1 MTDKKSPNIRIN
13 KVYTRTGDAGK
24 TRLIG
29 GEKRWKDDARVEAYG
44 TVDELN
50 SEIGLCR
57 ELLKEQKEDQFSSL
71 ICFLKSVQN
80 ELFNLGSQL
89 AAAEDRD
96 TENLPQ
102 LSDDAISKL
111 ETEIDTVNES
121 LSELTS
127 FVLPGGSVIN
137 AQFHMARNVCRR
149 AERRT
154 VTLSRNETVVPEV
167 RSLFKNA
174 KEHTEKDAH
183 DYDPSGRSI
192 TDVTWFFLDEGFV
205 SISCTDWSDEIGI
218 VDKLAIKVNSK
229 KLDDLIQNEAYK

>member
-1 MTDKKSPNIRIN
+1 MTEKKSPNIRIN

-57 ELLKEQKEDQFSSL
+57 ELLKEQKEDQFNSL
-71 ICFLKSVQN
+71 IRFLKSAQN

-89 AAAEDRD
+89 AVAEDCD
-96 TENLPQ
+96 SEDLPR
-102 LSDDAISKL
+102 LSHDAISKL
-111 ETEIDTVNES
+111 ESEIDTANEL

-154 VTLSRNETVVPEV
+154 VTLTRNETVDQENI
-167 RSLFKNA
+167 RYLNRLSDALFVWSRWVS
-174 KEHTEKDAH
+174 HILKD
-183 DYDPSGRSI
+183 
-192 TDVTWFFLDEGFV
+192 DENLWEPT
-205 SISCTDWSDEIGI
+205 S
-218 VDKLAIKVNSK
+218 
-229 KLDDLIQNEAYK
+229 

>member
-29 GEKRWKDDARVEAYG
+29 GVKRWKDDTRVEAYG

-57 ELLKEQKEDQFSSL
+57 ELLKDQKNDQFSSL
-71 ICFLKSVQN
+71 IRFLKSTQN
-80 ELFNLGSQL
+80 ELFNLGTQL
-89 AAAEDRD
+89 ASAEDRD
-96 TENLPQ
+96 SDNLPQ
-102 LSDDAISKL
+102 LSDDAILKL
-111 ETEIDTVNES
+111 ESEIDTANEL

-154 VTLSRNETVVPEV
+154 VTLARNETVDKENI
-167 RSLFKNA
+167 RYLNRFSDALFVWSRWVS
-174 KEHTEKDAH
+174 HILKD
-183 DYDPSGRSI
+183 
-192 TDVTWFFLDEGFV
+192 DENLWEPT
-205 SISCTDWSDEIGI
+205 S
-218 VDKLAIKVNSK
+218 
-229 KLDDLIQNEAYK
+229 

>member
-71 ICFLKSVQN
+71 IRFLKSAQN

-89 AAAEDRD
+89 ASPEDCD
-96 TENLPQ
+96 SKDLPR
-102 LSDDAISKL
+102 LSHDAISKL
-111 ETEIDTVNES
+111 ESEIDTANEL

-154 VTLSRNETVVPEV
+154 VTLARNETVDQENI
-167 RSLFKNA
+167 RYLNRLSDALFVWSRWVS
-174 KEHTEKDAH
+174 HILKD
-183 DYDPSGRSI
+183 
-192 TDVTWFFLDEGFV
+192 DENLWEPT
-205 SISCTDWSDEIGI
+205 S
-218 VDKLAIKVNSK
+218 
-229 KLDDLIQNEAYK
+229 

>member
-29 GEKRWKDDARVEAYG
+29 GDKRWKDDARVEAYG

-71 ICFLKSVQN
+71 IHLLKSIPN

-89 AAAEDRD
+89 AVAKTHDS
-96 TENLPQ
+96 TNLPR
-102 LSDDAISKL
+102 LPHDAVSRL
-111 ETEIDTVNES
+111 ESEIDIINKL

-127 FVLPGGSVIN
+127 FVLPGGSVVN

-154 VTLSRNETVVPEV
+154 ITLARNETVDQDNI
-167 RSLFKNA
+167 RYLNRLSDALFVWSRWVS
-174 KEHTEKDAH
+174 HILKD
-183 DYDPSGRSI
+183 
-192 TDVTWFFLDEGFV
+192 DENL
-205 SISCTDWSDEIGI
+205 WEP
-218 VDKLAIKVNSK
+218 N
-229 KLDDLIQNEAYK
+229 N

>member
-29 GEKRWKDDARVEAYG
+29 GKKRWKDDARVEAYG

-71 ICFLKSVQN
+71 IRFLKSAQN

-89 AAAEDRD
+89 ASAEDRD
-96 TENLPQ
+96 SENLPQ

-111 ETEIDTVNES
+111 ESEIDTANE
-121 LSELTS
+121 LLLELTS

-154 VTLSRNETVVPEV
+154 VTLARNETVDQENI
-167 RSLFKNA
+167 RYLNRLSDALFVWSRWVS
-174 KEHTEKDAH
+174 HILKD
-183 DYDPSGRSI
+183 
-192 TDVTWFFLDEGFV
+192 DENLWEPN
-205 SISCTDWSDEIGI
+205 C
-218 VDKLAIKVNSK
+218 
-229 KLDDLIQNEAYK
+229 

>member
-50 SEIGLCR
+50 SEIGICR
-57 ELLKEQKEDQFSSL
+57 ELLKERKDDQFSSL
-71 ICFLKSVQN
+71 IRFLKFIQN

-89 AAAEDRD
+89 ASAEDRD
-96 TENLPQ
+96 SKNLPQ

-111 ETEIDTVNES
+111 ESEIDTVNES

-154 VTLSRNETVVPEV
+154 VTLARNETVDQENI
-167 RSLFKNA
+167 RYLNRLSDALFVWSRWVS
-174 KEHTEKDAH
+174 HILKD
-183 DYDPSGRSI
+183 
-192 TDVTWFFLDEGFV
+192 DENLWEPT
-205 SISCTDWSDEIGI
+205 S
-218 VDKLAIKVNSK
+218 
-229 KLDDLIQNEAYK
+229 

>member
-13 KVYTRTGDAGK
+13 KVYTRTGDGGK

-57 ELLKEQKEDQFSSL
+57 ELLKEQKHDQFSSL
-71 ICFLKSVQN
+71 IRFLKSVQN

-89 AAAEDRD
+89 AVAEDSD
-96 TENLPQ
+96 SVNLPH
-102 LSDDAISKL
+102 LSGDAISKL
-111 ETEIDTVNES
+111 ESEIDTVNET
-121 LSELTS
+121 LLELTS

-154 VTLSRNETVVPEV
+154 VTLSRNDTVVPENIQYLN
-167 RSLFKNA
+167 RLSDALFVWSRWVS
-174 KEHTEKDAH
+174 HILGDTENLWNPN
-183 DYDPSGRSI
+183 Y
-192 TDVTWFFLDEGFV
+192 
-205 SISCTDWSDEIGI
+205 
-218 VDKLAIKVNSK
+218 
-229 KLDDLIQNEAYK
+229 

>member
-57 ELLKEQKEDQFSSL
+57 ELLKEQKEDQFSAL
-71 ICFLKSVQN
+71 ILFLKSIQN
-80 ELFNLGSQL
+80 ELFNLGTQL
-89 AAAEDRD
+89 ASAEDRD
-96 TENLPQ
+96 SDNLPR
-102 LSDDAISKL
+102 LSHDAISKL
-111 ETEIDTVNES
+111 EGEIDTANEL

-154 VTLSRNETVVPEV
+154 VTLARNETVGQENI
-167 RSLFKNA
+167 RYLNRLSDALFVWSRWVS
-174 KEHTEKDAH
+174 HILKD
-183 DYDPSGRSI
+183 DENLWEPSS
-192 TDVTWFFLDEGFV
+192 
-205 SISCTDWSDEIGI
+205 
-218 VDKLAIKVNSK
+218 
-229 KLDDLIQNEAYK
+229 

>member
-13 KVYTRTGDAGK
+13 KVYTRTGDAGR

-57 ELLKEQKEDQFSSL
+57 ELLKEQKEDQFTSL
-71 ICFLKSVQN
+71 IRFLKSAQN
-80 ELFNLGSQL
+80 ELFNLGTQL
-89 AAAEDRD
+89 ASAEDRD
-96 TENLPQ
+96 SDNLPQ

-154 VTLSRNETVVPEV
+154 VTLSRNETVVPENI
-167 RSLFKNA
+167 RYLNRLSDALFVWSRWVS
-174 KEHTEKDAH
+174 HILGDTENFWNPNH
-183 DYDPSGRSI
+183 
-192 TDVTWFFLDEGFV
+192 
-205 SISCTDWSDEIGI
+205 
-218 VDKLAIKVNSK
+218 
-229 KLDDLIQNEAYK
+229 

>member
-71 ICFLKSVQN
+71 ILFLKSVQN
-80 ELFNLGSQL
+80 ELFNLGTQL
-89 AAAEDRD
+89 ASAEDRD
-96 TENLPQ
+96 SDNLPQ

-111 ETEIDTVNES
+111 ESEIDTANEL

-154 VTLSRNETVVPEV
+154 VTLARNETVDQENI
-167 RSLFKNA
+167 RYLNRLSDALFVWSRWVS
-174 KEHTEKDAH
+174 HILKDAENLWE
-183 DYDPSGRSI
+183 PN
-192 TDVTWFFLDEGFV
+192 
-205 SISCTDWSDEIGI
+205 C
-218 VDKLAIKVNSK
+218 
-229 KLDDLIQNEAYK
+229 